1 MKGKKITVSVVVII
15 AIIFTIKT
23 VILNPNDQYYK
34 IEDSKSAN
42 TRIVTKQIELLVS
55 NVTTTATRTDI
66 SGELRN
72 IGDKFKTIYFTVIF
86 YDDQKIE
93 IGENDVSLV
102 VDLNKDSSK
111 PLNITLY
118 DDYSKAKFYRII
130 IDSVK

>member
-1 MKGKKITVSVVVII
+1 MKGKRITLSVVVII

-42 TRIVTKQIELLVS
+42 TRIVTKQIELLVL